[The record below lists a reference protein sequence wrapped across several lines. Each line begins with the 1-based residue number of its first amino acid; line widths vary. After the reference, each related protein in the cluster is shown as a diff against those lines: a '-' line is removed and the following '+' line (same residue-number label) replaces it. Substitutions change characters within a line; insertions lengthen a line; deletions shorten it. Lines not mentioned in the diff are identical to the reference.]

1 MTVEFI
7 QNDSLED
14 FKSAMERARQKAASI
29 LILSC
34 DENNYDSD
42 VLSAILS
49 SFSIPIIGGIFPQI
63 IYKNKNYK
71 IGTLLVSLNE
81 TLEMSVIDDL
91 SSATLAMIDEN
102 IEATLGELD
111 NTVNS
116 MFVFVDGL
124 SQHINDLILALFENY
139 GLSINYIGGGAGS
152 LSFEQKP
159 CLFSNRGLLKNAA
172 ILATTKRKSAIGVK
186 HGWGSVSDPF
196 NVTEAQANKIIELDY
211 KPAFEVYKEVV
222 ERLSKK
228 KITDENFFAI
238 AKAYP
243 LGINKLSGEMVV
255 RDPIMI
261 EDDSLVCVGDV
272 AVNSFVSILHGTNES
287 LVAATKEAKDDAYLE
302 EKYFTLFIDCISR
315 VLFMDT
321 LFHQELEAIYDE
333 DIILIGALSLGEIA
347 NNKKHYL
354 EFYNKTSVVAN
365 IERFS

>member
-1 MTVEFI
+1 MDVEFI

-14 FKSAMERARQKAASI
+14 FKSLIEKSVQKAQSI

-34 DENNYDSD
+34 DENHHDSD
-42 VLSAILS
+42 ALSAILS

-71 IGTLLVSLNE
+71 IGTLVVSLNE
-81 TLEMSVIDDL
+81 TLEISVIDNL
-91 SSATLAMIDEN
+91 SHATLEIIDEK
-102 IEATLGELD
+102 IEATFGELD
-111 NTVNS
+111 DTVNS

-159 CLFSNRGLLKNAA
+159 CLFSNKGLLKDAA
-172 ILATTKRKSAIGVK
+172 ILATTKRQSAIGVK
-186 HGWGSVSDPF
+186 HGWESVSDPF
-196 NVTEAQANKIIELDY
+196 NVTQSKANKIIELDY

-222 ERLSKK
+222 ESLSKQ
-228 KITDENFFAI
+228 KITDQNFFEI

-243 LGINKLSGEMVV
+243 LGINKLSAEMVV

-261 EDDSLVCVGDV
+261 EDNSLVCVGDV
-272 AVNSFVSILHGTNES
+272 AVNSFVSILHGSNES
-287 LVAATKEAKDDAYLE
+287 LVAAAKEAKDDAYFE
-302 EKYFTLFIDCISR
+302 GKHFSLFIDCISR
-315 VLFMDT
+315 VLFMES
-321 LFHQELEAIYDE
+321 LFHQELEAVYE
-333 DIILIGALSLGEIA
+333 EGGILIGALSLGEIA

-354 EFYNKTSVVAN
+354 EFYNKTSVLAN
-365 IERFS
+365 MERFS